1 MAATG
6 NASQLTSGVSR
17 PVESYLLKLLVE
29 LGVLGGAAVL
39 LVLLWMAW
47 RFARALRDDAAE
59 VRMLGAGLLALT
71 VDAILY
77 PTLEVQLLATITWV
91 GLAVIVTASPAP
103 AVPSPARA
111 PADVT

>member
-1 MAATG
+1 M
-6 NASQLTSGVSR
+6 SR

-47 RFARALRDDAAE
+47 RFALALRDAAAE

-71 VDAILY
+71 VDAALY
-77 PTLEVQLLATITWV
+77 PTLEVQLLATTTWL
-91 GLAVIVTASPAP
+91 GLAVIVTARDTASP
-103 AVPSPARA
+103 VPPSRE
-111 PADVT
+111 PADVA